1 MTLLNAALLALLV
14 LNAVLLLVLLFR
26 RAPGSDMSAFT
37 GRLENLDRGQ
47 ERGERA
53 VREEIARNREQIT
66 GDARALREEV
76 SGSVQGLGQGVLQ
89 QLGVLSQEQQT
100 KLDQVFTG
108 LQQLSEGSQ
117 RHAAHLRTEVG
128 TSLKQGSDS
137 TLQAMGKLAEFQKQQ
152 LDGVVA
158 HVTQLSAANETRF
171 ETLRTTVEGKLQLI
185 REDNAK
191 QLEEMRK
198 TVDEKLQGAL
208 ERRLGEQFNLVS
220 QRLEEVHK
228 GLGEMQ
234 TLASGVGDLKRV
246 LTNVKV
252 RGTWGEVQLGT
263 LLEQVLAPE
272 QYAANVA
279 LREGSAER
287 VDYAIRL
294 PGRGE
299 MENEVVWLPV
309 DSKFPMEDYQR
320 LVEAQERGD
329 LAQAEEAG
337 RGLEAAIRK
346 CAADICTKY
355 LCPPATTDFGIMF
368 LPTEGLFAETI
379 RRPGLVEAIQ
389 RDCRVIVAGPTTL
402 AALLNSL
409 QMGFRTLAIQ
419 KRSSEVW
426 KVLGAVK
433 TEFGKFGA
441 VLDKVQKKLQEASN
455 TMDSAARRTRVM
467 ERTLR
472 DVEALPAAD
481 ATLLLGSAVVIVG
494 EDELVSTGASE
505 VD

>member
-1 MTLLNAALLALLV
+1 MSLLNVALLALLV
-14 LNAVLLLVLLFR
+14 LNAVLLLVLLSR
-26 RAPGSDMSAFT
+26 RAPAPDMSAFS

-89 QLGVLSQEQQT
+89 QLGALSQEQQA

-117 RHAAHLRTEVG
+117 RTAAHLRTEVG
-128 TSLKQGSDS
+128 TFLKQGSDT
-137 TLQAMGKLAEFQKQQ
+137 TLQAMGKLAQFQKQQ
-152 LDGVVA
+152 LDGVVEQ
-158 HVTQLSAANETRF
+158 VTQLSAMNETRF
-171 ETLRTTVEGKLQLI
+171 ETLRTSVEGKLQLI

-272 QYAANVA
+272 QFAANVA

-329 LAQAEEAG
+329 LVQAEEAG

-346 CAADICTKY
+346 SAAEICAKY

-433 TEFGKFGA
+433 TEFGKFGG

-481 ATLLLGSAVVIVG
+481 ATLLLGPAVMIVSD
-494 EDELVSTGASE
+494 DELLSTEVSG

>member
-1 MTLLNAALLALLV
+1 MSLLNAALLGLLV

-26 RAPGSDMSAFT
+26 RAPASDMSVFT

-76 SGSVQGLGQGVLQ
+76 SGSVQGLGQNVLQ

-128 TSLKQGSDS
+128 TVLKQGSDT

-152 LDGVVA
+152 LDGVVTQ
-158 HVTQLSAANETRF
+158 VTQLSAANETRF
-171 ETLRTTVEGKLQLI
+171 ETLRTAVEGKLQLI
-185 REDNAK
+185 REDNTK

-252 RGTWGEVQLGT
+252 RGTWGEVQLGN

-272 QYAANVA
+272 QWAANVA
-279 LREGSAER
+279 LRAGSAER
-287 VDYAIRL
+287 VEYAIRL

-299 MENEVVWLPV
+299 QENEVVWLPV

-329 LAQAEEAG
+329 LTQAEEAG
-337 RGLEAAIRK
+337 RGLEAAVRK

-355 LCPPATTDFGIMF
+355 ICPPATTDFGIMF

-409 QMGFRTLAIQ
+409 QMGFRTLAVQ

-433 TEFGKFGA
+433 TEFGKFGG

-455 TMDSAARRTRVM
+455 TMDAAAQRTRVM

-481 ATLLLGSAVVIVG
+481 ATLLLGSSVVIVG
-494 EDELVSTGASE
+494 ED
-505 VD
+505 